1 MQCFLRT
8 HGRVFGT
15 LVTVTAWLVGN
26 LPTLAADS
34 PDPKV
39 VFAFR
44 PTQTDVTYDIP
55 DAKTIPQCKVSV
67 VREGKASGWVVTSP
81 QGQILRR
88 FMDTNG
94 DNLVDQRSFY
104 HQGIEV
110 YRDIDVN
117 FDKDSR
123 IDQFRWL
130 NLAGTRW
137 GVDLN
142 GDEKLDAWKVLSAEE
157 ASREAIRA
165 LVSQDVAML
174 QRVLV
179 TADDLAKL
187 GVDAELKKKL
197 LDAVADP
204 AAKLRKGLV
213 GGKVINAKTAWLRFD
228 ATTPSVIPAESGRAS
243 SDLVVYENSMAIVQ
257 NGQETAL
264 VQIGEVV
271 RVGDVWKLTSI
282 PQPLVG
288 NNIAMA
294 VGLLM
299 QDGVSGSVANTGAAN
314 VGVSPELQKLYEEL
328 QELDKKTPQP
338 TATKAD
344 QIRFNTN
351 RADLVDKIRRAA
363 TNADDYATW
372 TKQLAD
378 SIAVAIQMGNFPEG
392 VQRLAALETEVR
404 KSSQNQQPLLAYVT
418 WRRIYAQSSLELQ
431 AAVEKDRAKVQEH
444 WMAEFEAFVKAFPKS
459 DESAEAAFQIAM
471 NHEFAGNIDD
481 AKKWYQNVATQHP
494 QHESGQKAK
503 GAIVRL
509 ELTGKSLSL
518 AGLGMTGAQV
528 DVRQFKGR
536 VVLVQFWATWCKTC
550 TQDLPQLRALHDE
563 YRGKFEIVG
572 VNLDEGAAPQPIQAY
587 LTQNGVA
594 WPQIVQPQGQRGP
607 IATEYGLISLP
618 TMFLIDQ
625 NGVVVNRGAA
635 VADVQKALPE
645 LLGLKKKET
654 VKPAG
659 GTTTGK

>member
-1 MQCFLRT
+1 
-8 HGRVFGT
+8 VFES
-15 LVTVTAWLVGN
+15 LVIVTVWLIGS
-26 LPTLAADS
+26 LPTAAAGP
-34 PDPKV
+34 PDPKD

-44 PTQTDVTYDIP
+44 PTQTDITYDIP
-55 DAKTIPQCKVSV
+55 DAKTIPLCKVSV

-94 DNLVDQRSFY
+94 DNVIDQRSFY

-117 FDKDSR
+117 FDKEGR

-142 GDEKLDAWKVLSAEE
+142 GDEKIDAWKVLSAEE

-179 TADDLAKL
+179 TVDDLDKL

-213 GGKVINAKTAWLRFD
+213 GGKVVNAKTSWLRFD

-299 QDGVSGSVANTGAAN
+299 QDGVSGSGGTPGTPT
-314 VGVSPELQKLYEEL
+314 VGISPELQKLYEEL

-344 QIRFNTN
+344 QIRFNTI

-363 TNADDYATW
+363 TTADDYATW

-392 VQRLAALETEVR
+392 VQRLAALETEVK
-404 KSSQNQQPLLAYVT
+404 KSPQNQQPLLAYVT

-431 AAVEKDRAKVQEH
+431 AAGDKDRAKVQET
-444 WMAEFEAFVKAFPKS
+444 WMAAYEAFVKAFPKS

-481 AKKWYQNVATQHP
+481 AKKWYQIVATQHL

-509 ELTGKSLSL
+509 ELMGKPL
-518 AGLGMTGAQV
+518 GLVGPGMTGAQV
-528 DVRQFKGR
+528 DIRQFKGR

-550 TQDLPQLRALHDE
+550 TQDLPQLRALHEE
-563 YRGKFEIVG
+563 YRGKFEILG
-572 VNLDEGAAPQPIQAY
+572 VNLDEAATPQPIQAF
-587 LTQNGVA
+587 LTLNGVA

-607 IATEYGLISLP
+607 IATGYGLISLP

-645 LLGLKKKET
+645 LLGLKKKDT
-654 VKPAG
+654 VKSAG
-659 GTTTGK
+659 GTATGK

>member
-1 MQCFLRT
+1 MPCFSRT
-8 HGRVFGT
+8 HGRVFAT
-15 LVTVTAWLVGN
+15 LVIATVWMVGS
-26 LPTLAADS
+26 LPTSAVAADS

-44 PTQTDVTYDIP
+44 PMQADVTYDIP

-94 DNLVDQRSFY
+94 DNLVDLRSFY

-110 YRDIDVN
+110 YRDIDAN

-137 GVDLN
+137 GIDLN
-142 GDEKLDAWKVLSAEE
+142 GDEKIDAWKVLSAEE
-157 ASREAIRA
+157 SSREAIRA
-165 LVSQDVAML
+165 LVNQDVAML

-179 TADDLAKL
+179 TAEDLDKL
-187 GVDAELKKKL
+187 GVDADLKKKL

-213 GGKVINAKTAWLRFD
+213 GGKVINAKTSWLRFD
-228 ATTPSVIPAESGRAS
+228 AMTPSVIPAESGRS
-243 SDLVVYENSMAIVQ
+243 TNDLVVYENSMAIVQ

-288 NNIAMA
+288 NNVAVA

-299 QDGVSGSVANTGAAN
+299 QDGVSGSVANAGAPN
-314 VGVSPELQKLYEEL
+314 VGISPELQKLYEEL

-344 QIRFNTN
+344 QIRFNTT

-378 SIAVAIQMGNFPEG
+378 SIAVAIQMGTFPDG
-392 VQRLAALETEVR
+392 VQRLTALEVEVK
-404 KSSQNQQPLLAYVT
+404 KSAQTQQPLLAYVT
-418 WRRIYAQSSLELQ
+418 WRRLYAQSSIELQ
-431 AAVEKDRAKVQEH
+431 AAPEKDRAKVQGD
-444 WMAEFEAFVKAFPKS
+444 WMKAYEEFVTRFPKS

-471 NHEFAGNIDD
+471 NHEFAGNTDD
-481 AKKWYQNVATQHP
+481 AKKWYKLVATQHP
-494 QHESGQKAK
+494 QHESG
-503 GAIVRL
+503 
-509 ELTGKSLSL
+509 
-518 AGLGMTGAQV
+518 
-528 DVRQFKGR
+528 
-536 VVLVQFWATWCKTC
+536 
-550 TQDLPQLRALHDE
+550 
-563 YRGKFEIVG
+563 
-572 VNLDEGAAPQPIQAY
+572 
-587 LTQNGVA
+587 
-594 WPQIVQPQGQRGP
+594 
-607 IATEYGLISLP
+607 
-618 TMFLIDQ
+618 
-625 NGVVVNRGAA
+625 
-635 VADVQKALPE
+635 
-645 LLGLKKKET
+645 
-654 VKPAG
+654 
-659 GTTTGK
+659 